1 MEIKKE
7 DPCFKAQSRE
17 GWQKSLGPKMSR
29 PFVNDTGIT
38 FEKAMEC
45 KTFKK
50 SNFTF
55 EAQLGRNEAYNIVSL
70 TQNHSS

>member
-1 MEIKKE
+1 
-7 DPCFKAQSRE
+7 
-17 GWQKSLGPKMSR
+17 MSR

-70 TQNHSS
+70 TQNHSSQLENMTPKKILQKINDK

>member
-1 MEIKKE
+1 
-7 DPCFKAQSRE
+7 
-17 GWQKSLGPKMSR
+17 MSR

-55 EAQLGRNEAYNIVSL
+55 EAQLGINEAYNIVSL
-70 TQNHSS
+70 TQNHSSQLENMTPKKILQKINDK

>member
-1 MEIKKE
+1 
-7 DPCFKAQSRE
+7 
-17 GWQKSLGPKMSR
+17 MSR

-50 SNFTF
+50 SNFAF

-70 TQNHSS
+70 TQNHYSQLENMTPKKILQKINDK